1 MEISWKN
8 SLNVPMQQ
16 FTKRQNAAE
25 IFERKSSYA
34 EKHELNLESPILQ
47 IFKAAMKL
55 PKKSLVG
62 G

>member
-1 MEISWKN
+1 
-8 SLNVPMQQ
+8 MQQ

-55 PKKSLVG
+55 PKKKFGGVG
-62 G
+62 LNK